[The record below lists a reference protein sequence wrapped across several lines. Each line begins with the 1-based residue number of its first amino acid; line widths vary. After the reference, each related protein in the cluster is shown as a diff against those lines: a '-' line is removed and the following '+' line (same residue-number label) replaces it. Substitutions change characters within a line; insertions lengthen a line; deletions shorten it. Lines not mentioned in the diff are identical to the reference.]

1 MCGGGDHRVSRQGP
15 RLSEVVFSLDAKLEL
30 LLSACLMGKH
40 FEHLLP
46 SLYVFLQ
53 DSIYTMNA
61 AFGEV

>member
-1 MCGGGDHRVSRQGP
+1 MCGGGDHGVSRRGP

-30 LLSACLMGKH
+30 LSVCLMAKH

-46 SLYVFLQ
+46 SLYVFPQ